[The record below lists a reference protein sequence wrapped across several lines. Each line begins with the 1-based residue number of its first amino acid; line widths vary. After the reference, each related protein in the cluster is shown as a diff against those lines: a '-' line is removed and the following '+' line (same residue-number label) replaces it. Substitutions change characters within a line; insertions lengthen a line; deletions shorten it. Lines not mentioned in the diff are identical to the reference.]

1 MSVFIFDI
9 AGITIQLMVEFIKND
24 NAQINYGG

>member
-9 AGITIQLMVEFIKND
+9 AGITIQLMVEFIKNG